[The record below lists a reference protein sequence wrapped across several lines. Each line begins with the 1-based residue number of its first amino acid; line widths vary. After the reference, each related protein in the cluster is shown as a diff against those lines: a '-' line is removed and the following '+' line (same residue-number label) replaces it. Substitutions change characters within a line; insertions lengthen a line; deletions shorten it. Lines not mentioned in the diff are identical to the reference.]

1 MNPDTTPTSPQAA
14 ELDEGPDRQE
24 LKLLLVAA
32 NFHLA
37 TPDIRS
43 LLHTLKTEDC
53 GFEVSLEIVDPALHP
68 ELLELHRLVATP
80 ALVKLEPH
88 PKQVFAG
95 NALSKKLR
103 SWLPRWKQVETRS
116 KSTAAAPCGRS
127 NWKTNCWC
135 SARKTRPSSND

>member
-1 MNPDTTPTSPQAA
+1 MNPDTPPPSPQVA
-14 ELDEGPDRQE
+14 ERDEGPDRQE

-103 SWLPRWKQVETRS
+103 SWLPRWRQVETVTGLGEGC
-116 KSTAAAPCGRS
+116 KTAGCAWWPP
-127 NWKTNCWC
+127 NCV
-135 SARKTRPSSND
+135 RP

>member
-1 MNPDTTPTSPQAA
+1 VNPDTPQTSPQVA
-14 ELDEGPDRQE
+14 ELGEGPDRQE

-37 TPDIRS
+37 TPDIRN

-80 ALVKLEPH
+80 ALVKL
-88 PKQVFAG
+88 
-95 NALSKKLR
+95 
-103 SWLPRWKQVETRS
+103 
-116 KSTAAAPCGRS
+116 
-127 NWKTNCWC
+127 
-135 SARKTRPSSND
+135 